1 MAQTV
6 RRCVGLSL
14 FPNCG
19 ALWRTQLLG
28 CLPSLW
34 GALPPLLGPDG
45 DIVCH
50 SLSLPGF
57 LGYHYA
63 TLHSGRTVLPQF
75 DANFRAR
82 PPGRGGLRHGQAQ
95 LRGL

>member
-1 MAQTV
+1 MWSVKTPLQP
-6 RRCVGLSL
+6 LSDTYGTNSSAL
-14 FPNCG
+14 F
-19 ALWRTQLLG
+19 
-28 CLPSLW
+28 PSLW

-50 SLSLPGF
+50 SLALPGF